1 MGMRWLR
8 WAMGMMLV
16 WLMGSSLIHGAVYR
30 ISAENV
36 TELTQLKSTYSTSPS
51 AESCFEYAMA
61 LAYNG
66 QVEKG
71 WGVLKKIPTHD
82 PQYAGKVVEKYQ
94 GVIAQSPQN
103 WKAHFKLAFGYYF
116 MNKKDL
122 TVMHME
128 KAASLDPKNPW
139 PVGYLALVKGEM
151 GQLDEAV
158 RLAKKAVQM
167 EPNAAALH
175 FLLSTGYYKQG
186 KWLDASQSLVTSGRL
201 LIQEKRVYG
210 QY

>member
-1 MGMRWLR
+1 MRVAVR
-8 WAMGMMLV
+8 MVLV
-16 WLMGSSLIHGAVYR
+16 VLGLFLMVSSTHAAVYR
-30 ISAENV
+30 ISPEQLD
-36 TELTQLKSTYSTSPS
+36 ELVRLKSDYTTKPS

-71 WGVLKKIPTHD
+71 WGVLKKIPTYD
-82 PQYAGKVVEKYQ
+82 PHYAGEVVEKYK

-122 TVMHME
+122 TLVHME
-128 KAASLDPKNPW
+128 RAAALDPKNPW

-151 GQLDEAV
+151 GQMDEAV

-201 LIQEKRVYG
+201 LLQEKKVYG
-210 QY
+210 KY

>member
-1 MGMRWLR
+1 MGMRVMR
-8 WAMGMMLV
+8 WGLGMLLAL
-16 WLMGSSLIHGAVYR
+16 WMGSVGVYGAVYR
-30 ISAENV
+30 ISPDNVAELV
-36 TELTQLKSTYSTSPS
+36 SLKSVYTASPS
-51 AESCFEYAMA
+51 AESCFEYAMS

-71 WGVLKKIPTHD
+71 WGVLKKIPTYD
-82 PQYAGKVVEKYQ
+82 PDYAGKVVAKYR
-94 GVIAQSPQN
+94 GVIAQSPSN

-122 TVMHME
+122 TVVHME
-128 KAASLDPKNPW
+128 RAAALDPQNPW

-151 GQLDEAV
+151 GQMDEAV
-158 RLAKKAVQM
+158 RLAKRAIQL

-186 KWLDASQSLVTSGRL
+186 KWVEASQSLVTSGRL

-210 QY
+210 KY